1 LINKQ
6 LNIKIMATKIIE
18 IEGIGPVFAEKLSKA
33 GVMTIEGL
41 LEKGAT
47 HNGRK
52 KIADETGVDEGKILN
67 WVNKADLFRIKGI
80 GTQYSEL
87 LEAAGVDTVKELRN
101 RNAENLYA
109 KLVEVQAEKKITR
122 AVPALK
128 QVSDFVEQAKKLP
141 PIVTY

>member
-1 LINKQ
+1 
-6 LNIKIMATKIIE
+6 MAKKIIE

-41 LEKGAT
+41 LEKGASRT
-47 HNGRK
+47 GRK
-52 KIADETGVDEGKILN
+52 AIAEQSGVDEGKILN
-67 WVNKADLFRIKGI
+67 WVNKADLFRIKGV
-80 GTQYSEL
+80 GPQFSEL

-128 QVSDFVEQAKKLP
+128 QVVKFIEQAKNLP
-141 PIVTY
+141 PTVTY